1 MPRRAKSRHCHEWH
15 SNRPR
20 FRRRQLAIFR
30 AGSAVVVHSVMDDPA
45 LHVCLYLYAILCT
58 YRLMYIRAACYIRS
72 VTTLALFAHTL
83 KICEPN
89 DKTPFRLLGA
99 LRLTIFHLCVYRAL
113 GIGTLNCVDWRY
125 IRWDNFC
132 FKPNKAISVPV
143 TIKIALFVLRSICEI
158 VQCVTQ

>member
-1 MPRRAKSRHCHEWH
+1 MYTYMQSY
-15 SNRPR
+15 
-20 FRRRQLAIFR
+20 
-30 AGSAVVVHSVMDDPA
+30 VH
-45 LHVCLYLYAILCT
+45 
-58 YRLMYIRAACYIRS
+58 RLMYIRAACYIRS

-113 GIGTLNCVDWRY
+113 GIDTLNCVDWRY
-125 IRWDNFC
+125 IIRWDYFC
-132 FKPNKAISVPV
+132 FQQNKAISVPV